1 MVTEIAKITNN
12 FEIVQ
17 NLAGGFE
24 VPNLQT
30 YLDTFQAYA
39 DNIDEVLIVTTD
51 ENSVNGA
58 KATKKE
64 FKELEDKI
72 DERFA
77 EFMEQVKPVTD
88 ARLDL
93 KRIMKKAGANI
104 DAKIKDVYRKWID
117 EAIFEYQRLASF
129 DVTFEMLDEKAFA
142 RKQTKKSIYEAVE
155 KEITRLE
162 EEHAKREEERET
174 IEKYCKKAGQPI
186 EPFIALIGKQ
196 ELNEILKMIDTAE
209 EREKERVRLE
219 EENRLKQEQA
229 QAQMKADRETIENEI
244 VPNLAPTMSAGTWT
258 ENTEERKLL
267 WQIELWLSEEE
278 KDALKKYLK
287 ENNIKVE
294 SVSRHGV

>member
-1 MVTEIAKITNN
+1 MVTEIAKITKN

-174 IEKYCKKAGQPI
+174 IEKYCKKAGQPV
-186 EPFIALIGKQ
+186 EPFATLIGNR
-196 ELNEILKMIDTAE
+196 ELNDILKMIDEAE

-219 EENRLKQEQA
+219 EENRQKQA
-229 QAQMKADRETIENEI
+229 QELEELKVSREIIENEI
-244 VPNLAPTMSAGTWT
+244 VPNLAPTMSDGTWT
-258 ENTEERKLL
+258 ENTAERKVL

-278 KDALKKYLK
+278 KDALKQYFK

-294 SVSRHGV
+294 GVSRY

>member
-72 DERFA
+72 DARFA
-77 EFMEQVKPVTD
+77 EFMEQIKPVTD

-93 KRIMKKAGANI
+93 KRIMKKASSNI
-104 DAKIKDVYRKWID
+104 DEKIKEVYRKWIE

-129 DVTFEMLDEKAFA
+129 DVTYDMLDEKAFA

-174 IEKYCKKAGQPI
+174 IEKYCKKAGQPV
-186 EPFIALIGKQ
+186 EPFATLIGNK
-196 ELNEILKMIDTAE
+196 ELNDILKMIDEAE

-219 EENRLKQEQA
+219 EENRQKQAKELEELKA
-229 QAQMKADRETIENEI
+229 SREIIENEI
-244 VPNLAPTMSAGTWT
+244 VPNLEPTTAGTWT
-258 ENTEERKLL
+258 ENTAERKIL

-278 KDALKKYLK
+278 KDALKEYFKN
-287 ENNIKVE
+287 NNIKVE
-294 SVSRHGV
+294 GVSRY

>member
-24 VPNLQT
+24 VPNLQM
-30 YLDTFQAYA
+30 YIDTFQAYA
-39 DNIDEVLIVTTD
+39 DNIDEVLVVTSD

-77 EFMEQVKPVTD
+77 EFMEQIKPVTD

-93 KRIMKKAGANI
+93 KRIMKRAGENI
-104 DAKIKDVYRKWID
+104 DKKIKEAYRAWID

-174 IEKYCKKAGQPI
+174 IEKYCKKAGQPV
-186 EPFIALIGKQ
+186 EPFTILIGQK
-196 ELNEILKMIDTAE
+196 ELNDILKMIDEAE

-219 EENRLKQEQA
+219 EEKRQKQA
-229 QAQMKADRETIENEI
+229 QKLEEQKANREIIENEI
-244 VPNLAPTMSAGTWT
+244 VPNLAPTTSAGTWT
-258 ENTEERKLL
+258 ENTAERKAL
-267 WQIELWLSEEE
+267 WTVQLWMNDEE
-278 KDALKKYLK
+278 KELFKRFLKD
-287 ENNIKVE
+287 NNIKLE
-294 SVSRHGV
+294 SAKRNGI

>member
-24 VPNLQT
+24 VPNLQM
-30 YLDTFQAYA
+30 YIDTFQAYA
-39 DNIDEVLIVTTD
+39 DNIDEVLIVTSD

-77 EFMEQVKPVTD
+77 EFMEQIKPVTD

-93 KRIMKKAGANI
+93 KRIMKKASANI
-104 DAKIKDVYRKWID
+104 DEKIKEAYRAWID

-129 DVTFEMLDEKAFA
+129 DVTYEMLDEKAFA

-162 EEHAKREEERET
+162 EEHAKREEERAT
-174 IEKYCKKAGQPI
+174 IEKYCKKAGQPA
-186 EPFIALIGKQ
+186 EPFATLIGTK
-196 ELNEILKMIDTAE
+196 ELNDILKMVDEAE

-219 EENRLKQEQA
+219 EENRQKQA
-229 QAQMKADRETIENEI
+229 QKLEELKSNREIIEKEI
-244 VPNLAPTMSAGTWT
+244 VQNLEPTSEGTWT
-258 ENTEERKLL
+258 ENTAERKVL

-294 SVSRHGV
+294 GVSRY

>member
-24 VPNLQT
+24 VPNLQM
-30 YLDTFQAYA
+30 YIDTFQAYA
-39 DNIDEVLIVTTD
+39 DNIDEVLIVTSD
-51 ENSVNGA
+51 ENSVKGA

-64 FKELEDKI
+64 FKELEDAI
-72 DERFA
+72 DKRFS
-77 EFMEQVKPVTD
+77 EFMEQIKPVTD

-93 KRIMKKAGANI
+93 KRIMKKASANI
-104 DAKIKDVYRKWID
+104 DEKIKEAYRAWID

-155 KEITRLE
+155 KEIMRLE

-174 IEKYCKKAGQPI
+174 IEKYCKKAGQPVD
-186 EPFIALIGKQ
+186 PFATLIGTK
-196 ELNEILKMIDTAE
+196 ELKDILKMVDEAE

-219 EENRLKQEQA
+219 EENRQKQA
-229 QAQMKADRETIENEI
+229 QKLEELKSNREIIENEI
-244 VPNLAPTMSAGTWT
+244 VPNLAPTMSEGTWT
-258 ENTEERKLL
+258 ENTAERKVL

-294 SVSRHGV
+294 GVSRY

>member
-17 NLAGGFE
+17 NLVGGFE
-24 VPNLQT
+24 VPNLQM
-30 YLDTFQAYA
+30 YIDTFQAYA
-39 DNIDEVLIVTTD
+39 DNIDEVLIVTSD

-64 FKELEDKI
+64 FKELEDAI
-72 DERFA
+72 DKRFS
-77 EFMEQVKPVTD
+77 EFMEQIKPVTD

-93 KRIMKKAGANI
+93 KRIMKKASANI
-104 DAKIKDVYRKWID
+104 DEKIKEAYRAWID

-129 DVTFEMLDEKAFA
+129 DVTYEMLDEKAFA

-162 EEHAKREEERET
+162 EEHAKREEERAT
-174 IEKYCKKAGQPI
+174 IEKYCKKAGQPA
-186 EPFIALIGKQ
+186 EPFATLIGTK
-196 ELNEILKMIDTAE
+196 ELNDILKMVDEAE

-219 EENRLKQEQA
+219 EENRQKQA
-229 QAQMKADRETIENEI
+229 QKLEEIKSNREIIEKEI
-244 VPNLAPTMSAGTWT
+244 VQNLEPTSEGTWT
-258 ENTEERKLL
+258 ENTAERKVL

-294 SVSRHGV
+294 GVSRY

>member
-24 VPNLQT
+24 VPNLQM
-30 YLDTFQAYA
+30 YIDTFQAYA
-39 DNIDEVLIVTTD
+39 DNIDEVLIVTSD

-77 EFMEQVKPVTD
+77 EFMEQIKPVTD

-93 KRIMKKAGANI
+93 KRIMKRAGENI
-104 DAKIKDVYRKWID
+104 DKKIKEAYRAWID

-129 DVTFEMLDEKAFA
+129 DVTYEMLDEKAFA

-162 EEHAKREEERET
+162 EEHAKREEERAT
-174 IEKYCKKAGQPI
+174 IEKYCKKAGQPA
-186 EPFIALIGKQ
+186 EPFATLIGTK
-196 ELNEILKMIDTAE
+196 ELNDILKMVDEAE
-209 EREKERVRLE
+209 EREKELVRLE

-244 VPNLAPTMSAGTWT
+244 VPNLAPTMNEGTWT
-258 ENTEERKLL
+258 ENTAERKLL

-278 KDALKKYLK
+278 KDALKKYFK

-294 SVSRHGV
+294 GVSRY

>member
-24 VPNLQT
+24 VPNLQM
-30 YLDTFQAYA
+30 YIDTFQAYA
-39 DNIDEVLIVTTD
+39 DNIDEVLIVTSD

-77 EFMEQVKPVTD
+77 EFMEQIKPVTD

-93 KRIMKKAGANI
+93 KRIMKRAGENI
-104 DAKIKDVYRKWID
+104 DKKIKEAYRAWID

-186 EPFIALIGKQ
+186 EPFTILIGQK
-196 ELNEILKMIDTAE
+196 ELNDILKMIDDAE

-219 EENRLKQEQA
+219 EENRQKQSQELEELKSS
-229 QAQMKADRETIENEI
+229 REIIENEI
-244 VPNLAPTMSAGTWT
+244 VPNLEPTTTAGLWT
-258 ENTEERKLL
+258 DNTAERKAL
-267 WQIELWLSEEE
+267 WTVQLWMSDEE
-278 KDALKKYLK
+278 KELFKKFLKD
-287 ENNIKVE
+287 NNIKLE
-294 SVSRHGV
+294 SAKRNGI

>member
-24 VPNLQT
+24 VPNLQM
-30 YLDTFQAYA
+30 YIDTFQAYA
-39 DNIDEVLIVTTD
+39 DNIDEVLIVTSD
-51 ENSVNGA
+51 ESSVNGA

-77 EFMEQVKPVTD
+77 EFMEQIKPVTD

-93 KRIMKKAGANI
+93 KRIMKRAGENI
-104 DAKIKDVYRKWID
+104 DKKIKEAYRAWID

-186 EPFIALIGKQ
+186 EPFTILIGQK
-196 ELNEILKMIDTAE
+196 ELNDILKMIDDAE

-219 EENRLKQEQA
+219 EENRQKQA
-229 QAQMKADRETIENEI
+229 QELEELKSSREIIENEI
-244 VPNLAPTMSAGTWT
+244 VPNLEPTTTAGLWT
-258 ENTEERKLL
+258 DNTAERKAL
-267 WQIELWLSEEE
+267 WIVQLWMSDEE
-278 KDALKKYLK
+278 KELFKEFLKD
-287 ENNIKVE
+287 NNIKLE
-294 SVSRHGV
+294 SAKRNGI

>member
-1 MVTEIAKITNN
+1 MVTEIAKITKN

-104 DAKIKDVYRKWID
+104 DAKIKDIYRKWID

-142 RKQTKKSIYEAVE
+142 RKQTKKSIFEAVE
-155 KEITRLE
+155 KEIMRLE

-174 IEKYCKKAGQPI
+174 IEKYCKKAGQPV
-186 EPFIALIGKQ
+186 EPFATLIGTK
-196 ELNEILKMIDTAE
+196 ELNDILKMIDEAE

-219 EENRLKQEQA
+219 EENRQKQA
-229 QAQMKADRETIENEI
+229 QKLEELKSSREIIENEI
-244 VPNLAPTMSAGTWT
+244 VPNLEPTSEGTWT
-258 ENTEERKLL
+258 ENTTERKVL

-294 SVSRHGV
+294 GVSRY

>member
-24 VPNLQT
+24 VPNLQM
-30 YLDTFQAYA
+30 YIDTFQAYA
-39 DNIDEVLIVTTD
+39 DNIDEVLIVTSD
-51 ENSVNGA
+51 ESSVNGA

-64 FKELEDKI
+64 FKELEDAI
-72 DERFA
+72 DKRFS
-77 EFMEQVKPVTD
+77 EFMEQIKPVTD

-104 DAKIKDVYRKWID
+104 DEKIKEAYRAWID

-129 DVTFEMLDEKAFA
+129 DVTFDMLDEKAFA

-174 IEKYCKKAGQPI
+174 IEKYCKKAGQPV
-186 EPFIALIGKQ
+186 EPFATLIGQK
-196 ELNEILKMIDTAE
+196 ELNDILKMIDEAE

-219 EENRLKQEQA
+219 EENRQKQA
-229 QAQMKADRETIENEI
+229 QELEELKASREIIENEI
-244 VPNLAPTMSAGTWT
+244 VPNLEPTTSAGLWT
-258 ENTEERKLL
+258 DNTAERKVL
-267 WQIELWLSEEE
+267 WHIDLWLSDEE
-278 KDALKKYLK
+278 KDALKTYLK
-287 ENNIKVE
+287 ENNLKVE
-294 SVSRHGV
+294 SVTRHGI

>member
-1 MVTEIAKITNN
+1 MVTEIAKITKN

-64 FKELEDKI
+64 FKELEVKI

-104 DAKIKDVYRKWID
+104 DAKIKDVYRKWIE

-142 RKQTKKSIYEAVE
+142 RKQTKKSIFEAVE
-155 KEITRLE
+155 KEIMRLE

-174 IEKYCKKAGQPI
+174 IEKYCKKAGQPV
-186 EPFIALIGKQ
+186 EPFTTLIGQK
-196 ELNEILKMIDTAE
+196 ELNDILKMIDTAE

-219 EENRLKQEQA
+219 EENRQKQA
-229 QAQMKADRETIENEI
+229 QKLEELKSNREIIENEI
-244 VPNLAPTMSAGTWT
+244 VPNLEPTSEGTWT
-258 ENTEERKLL
+258 ENTAERKLL

-278 KDALKKYLK
+278 KDTLKKYLK
-287 ENNIKVE
+287 ENNIKIE
-294 SVSRHGV
+294 GVSRY

>member
-1 MVTEIAKITNN
+1 
-12 FEIVQ
+12 
-17 NLAGGFE
+17 
-24 VPNLQT
+24 
-30 YLDTFQAYA
+30 
-39 DNIDEVLIVTTD
+39 
-51 ENSVNGA
+51 
-58 KATKKE
+58 
-64 FKELEDKI
+64 
-72 DERFA
+72 
-77 EFMEQVKPVTD
+77 MEQVKPVTD

-155 KEITRLE
+155 KEITRFE

-186 EPFIALIGKQ
+186 EPFTILIGQK
-196 ELNEILKMIDTAE
+196 ELNDILKMVDEAE

-219 EENRLKQEQA
+219 EENRQKQA
-229 QAQMKADRETIENEI
+229 QKLEELKSSREIIENEI
-244 VPNLAPTMSAGTWT
+244 VPNLEPTSEGTWT
-258 ENTEERKLL
+258 ENTVERKVL

-294 SVSRHGV
+294 GVSRY

>member
-24 VPNLQT
+24 VPNLQM
-30 YLDTFQAYA
+30 YIDTFQAYA
-39 DNIDEVLIVTTD
+39 DNIDEVLIVTSD
-51 ENSVNGA
+51 ESSVNGA

-77 EFMEQVKPVTD
+77 EFMEQIKPVTD

-93 KRIMKKAGANI
+93 KRIMKRAGENI
-104 DAKIKDVYRKWID
+104 DKKIKEAYRAWID

-129 DVTFEMLDEKAFA
+129 DVTYEMLDEKAFA
-142 RKQTKKSIYEAVE
+142 RKQTKKSIFEAVE
-155 KEITRLE
+155 KEIKRLE

-186 EPFIALIGKQ
+186 EPFTTLIGKQ
-196 ELNEILKMIDTAE
+196 ELNDILKMIDTAE

-219 EENRLKQEQA
+219 EENRQKQA
-229 QAQMKADRETIENEI
+229 QELEELKSNREIIENEI

-258 ENTEERKLL
+258 DNTAERKAL
-267 WQIELWLSEEE
+267 WTVQLWMSDEE
-278 KDALKKYLK
+278 KELFKKFLKD
-287 ENNIKVE
+287 NNIKLE
-294 SVSRHGV
+294 SAKRNGI

>member
-24 VPNLQT
+24 VPNLQM
-30 YLDTFQAYA
+30 YIDTFQAYA
-39 DNIDEVLIVTTD
+39 DNIDEVLIVTSD

-77 EFMEQVKPVTD
+77 EFMEQIKPVTD

-93 KRIMKKAGANI
+93 KRIMKRAGENI
-104 DAKIKDVYRKWID
+104 DKKIKEAYRAWID

-186 EPFIALIGKQ
+186 EPFTILIGQK
-196 ELNEILKMIDTAE
+196 ELNDILKMIDDAE

-219 EENRLKQEQA
+219 EENRQKQA
-229 QAQMKADRETIENEI
+229 QKLEELKSSREIIENEI
-244 VPNLAPTMSAGTWT
+244 VPNLEPTSEGTWT
-258 ENTEERKLL
+258 ENTAERKVL

-287 ENNIKVE
+287 ENNIKVKGA
-294 SVSRHGV
+294 SRY

>member
-24 VPNLQT
+24 VPNLQM
-30 YLDTFQAYA
+30 YIDTFQAYA
-39 DNIDEVLIVTTD
+39 DNIDEVLIVTSD

-64 FKELEDKI
+64 FKELEDAI
-72 DERFA
+72 DKRFS
-77 EFMEQVKPVTD
+77 EFMEQIKPVTD

-93 KRIMKKAGANI
+93 KRIMKKASANI
-104 DAKIKDVYRKWID
+104 DEKIKEAYRAWID

-129 DVTFEMLDEKAFA
+129 DVTYEMLDEKAFA

-155 KEITRLE
+155 KEIIRLE
-162 EEHAKREEERET
+162 EEHAKREEERAT
-174 IEKYCKKAGQPI
+174 IEKYCKKAGQPA
-186 EPFIALIGKQ
+186 EPFATLIGTK
-196 ELNEILKMIDTAE
+196 ELNDILKMVDEAE

-219 EENRLKQEQA
+219 EENRQKQA
-229 QAQMKADRETIENEI
+229 QELEELKSSREIIENEI
-244 VPNLAPTMSAGTWT
+244 VPNLAPTMSEGTWT
-258 ENTEERKLL
+258 ENTAERKVL

-294 SVSRHGV
+294 GVSRY

>member
-24 VPNLQT
+24 VPNLQM
-30 YLDTFQAYA
+30 YIDTFQAYA
-39 DNIDEVLIVTTD
+39 DNIDEVLIVTSD

-77 EFMEQVKPVTD
+77 EFMEQIKPVTD

-93 KRIMKKAGANI
+93 KRIMKKASANI
-104 DAKIKDVYRKWID
+104 DEKIKEAYRAWID

-129 DVTFEMLDEKAFA
+129 DVTYEMLDEKAFA

-162 EEHAKREEERET
+162 EEHAKREEERAT
-174 IEKYCKKAGQPI
+174 IEKYCKKAGQPA
-186 EPFIALIGKQ
+186 EPFATLIGTK
-196 ELNEILKMIDTAE
+196 ELNDILKMVDEAE

-219 EENRLKQEQA
+219 EENRQKQA
-229 QAQMKADRETIENEI
+229 QKLEELKSNREIIENEI
-244 VPNLAPTMSAGTWT
+244 VPNLEPTSEGTWT
-258 ENTEERKLL
+258 ENTAERKVL

-294 SVSRHGV
+294 GVSRY

>member
-17 NLAGGFE
+17 NLAGDFE
-24 VPNLQT
+24 VPNLQM
-30 YLDTFQAYA
+30 YIDTFQAYA
-39 DNIDEVLIVTTD
+39 DNIDEVLIVTSD

-58 KATKKE
+58 KATKKD
-64 FKELEDKI
+64 FKELEDAI
-72 DERFA
+72 DKRFS
-77 EFMEQVKPVTD
+77 EFMEQIKPVTD

-93 KRIMKKAGANI
+93 KRIMKKASANI
-104 DAKIKDVYRKWID
+104 DEKIKEAYRAWID

-129 DVTFEMLDEKAFA
+129 DVTYEMLDEKTFA

-162 EEHAKREEERET
+162 EEHAKREEERAT
-174 IEKYCKKAGQPI
+174 IEKYCKKAGQPA
-186 EPFIALIGKQ
+186 EPFATLIGTK
-196 ELNEILKMIDTAE
+196 ELNDILKMVDEAE

-219 EENRLKQEQA
+219 EENRQKQA
-229 QAQMKADRETIENEI
+229 QKLEELKSNREIIEKEI
-244 VPNLAPTMSAGTWT
+244 VQNLEPTSEGAWT
-258 ENTEERKLL
+258 ENTAERKVL

-294 SVSRHGV
+294 GVSRY

>member
-24 VPNLQT
+24 VPNLQM
-30 YLDTFQAYA
+30 YIDTFQAYA
-39 DNIDEVLIVTTD
+39 DNIDEVLIVTSD

-58 KATKKE
+58 KSTKKE
-64 FKELEDKI
+64 FKELENKI
-72 DERFA
+72 DERFV
-77 EFMEQVKPVTD
+77 EFMEQIKPVTD

-93 KRIMKKAGANI
+93 KRIMKRAGENI
-104 DAKIKDVYRKWID
+104 DKKIKEAYRTWID

-142 RKQTKKSIYEAVE
+142 HKQTKKSIYEAVE

-186 EPFIALIGKQ
+186 EPFTTLIGKQ

-219 EENRLKQEQA
+219 EENRQKQA
-229 QAQMKADRETIENEI
+229 QELEELKSNREIIENEI
-244 VPNLAPTMSAGTWT
+244 VPNLETAEPANWT
-258 ENTEERKLL
+258 TNTDEVLRL
-267 WQIELWLSEEE
+267 WTIDLWLSDEE
-278 KDALKKYLK
+278 KDALKQYLK

-294 SVSRHGV
+294 SVSRHGI

>member
-72 DERFA
+72 DARFA
-77 EFMEQVKPVTD
+77 EFMEQIKPVTD

-93 KRIMKKAGANI
+93 KRMMKKASANI
-104 DAKIKDVYRKWID
+104 DEKIKEVYRTWID

-129 DVTFEMLDEKAFA
+129 DVTYEMLDEKAFA

-155 KEITRLE
+155 KEIMRLE
-162 EEHAKREEERET
+162 EEHAKSEEERET
-174 IEKYCKKAGQPI
+174 IEKYCKKAGQPV
-186 EPFIALIGKQ
+186 EHFTTLIGTK
-196 ELNEILKMIDTAE
+196 ELNDILKMIDEAE
-209 EREKERVRLE
+209 EREKERVKLE
-219 EENRLKQEQA
+219 EENRQKQAKELEELKA
-229 QAQMKADRETIENEI
+229 SREIIENEI
-244 VPNLAPTMSAGTWT
+244 VPNLETAEPATWT
-258 ENTEERKLL
+258 TNTDEVLRL
-267 WQIELWLSEEE
+267 WDISLWLSDEQ
-278 KDALKKYLK
+278 KDALKLYLK

>member
-24 VPNLQT
+24 VPNLQM
-30 YLDTFQAYA
+30 YIDTFQAYA
-39 DNIDEVLIVTTD
+39 DNIDEVLIVTSD

-77 EFMEQVKPVTD
+77 EFMEQIKPVTD

-93 KRIMKKAGANI
+93 KRIMKRAGENI
-104 DAKIKDVYRKWID
+104 DKKIKEAYRAWID

-186 EPFIALIGKQ
+186 EPFTILIGQK
-196 ELNEILKMIDTAE
+196 ELNDILKMIDDAE

-219 EENRLKQEQA
+219 EENRQKQA
-229 QAQMKADRETIENEI
+229 QKLEELKSNREIIEKEI
-244 VPNLAPTMSAGTWT
+244 VQNLEPTSEGTWT
-258 ENTEERKLL
+258 ENTAERKVL

-294 SVSRHGV
+294 GVSRY

>member
-24 VPNLQT
+24 IPNLQM
-30 YLDTFQAYA
+30 YIDTFQAYA
-39 DNIDEVLIVTTD
+39 DNIDEVLVVTSD

-72 DERFA
+72 DERFV
-77 EFMEQVKPVTD
+77 EFMEQIKPVTD

-93 KRIMKKAGANI
+93 KRIMKRAGENI
-104 DAKIKDVYRKWID
+104 DKKIKEAYRVWIE

-129 DVTFEMLDEKAFA
+129 DVSYEMLDEKAFA

-174 IEKYCKKAGQPI
+174 IEKYCKKAGQPV
-186 EPFIALIGKQ
+186 EPFATLIGTK
-196 ELNEILKMIDTAE
+196 ELNDILKMIDEAE

-219 EENRLKQEQA
+219 EEKRQKQA
-229 QAQMKADRETIENEI
+229 QELENQKANREIIENEI
-244 VPNLAPTMSAGTWT
+244 VPNLASTTSAGTWT
-258 ENTEERKLL
+258 ENTAERKAL
-267 WQIELWLSEEE
+267 WTVQLWISDEE
-278 KDALKKYLK
+278 KELFKKFLK
-287 ENNIKVE
+287 ENNIKLE
-294 SVSRHGV
+294 SAKRNGI

>member
-24 VPNLQT
+24 VPNLQM
-30 YLDTFQAYA
+30 YIDTFQAYA
-39 DNIDEVLIVTTD
+39 DNIDEVLIVTSD
-51 ENSVNGA
+51 ENGVNGA

-64 FKELEDKI
+64 FKELEDAI
-72 DERFA
+72 DKRFS
-77 EFMEQVKPVTD
+77 EFMEQIKPVTN

-93 KRIMKKAGANI
+93 KRIMKKASANI
-104 DAKIKDVYRKWID
+104 DEKIKEAYRAWID

-129 DVTFEMLDEKAFA
+129 DVTYEMLDEKAFA

-186 EPFIALIGKQ
+186 EPFTTLIGKQ

-219 EENRLKQEQA
+219 EENRQKQA
-229 QAQMKADRETIENEI
+229 QKLEELKSNREIIENEI
-244 VPNLAPTMSAGTWT
+244 VPNLEPISEGTWT
-258 ENTEERKLL
+258 ENTAERKVL
-267 WQIELWLSEEE
+267 W
-278 KDALKKYLK
+278 
-287 ENNIKVE
+287 
-294 SVSRHGV
+294 

>member
-24 VPNLQT
+24 VPNLQM
-30 YLDTFQAYA
+30 YIDTFQAYA
-39 DNIDEVLIVTTD
+39 DNIDEVLVVTSD

-64 FKELEDKI
+64 FKELEDAI
-72 DERFA
+72 DKRFS
-77 EFMEQVKPVTD
+77 EFMEQIKPVTD

-93 KRIMKKAGANI
+93 KRIMKKASANI
-104 DAKIKDVYRKWID
+104 DEKIKEAYRAWID

-129 DVTFEMLDEKAFA
+129 DVTYEMLDEKAFA

-186 EPFIALIGKQ
+186 EPFTTLIGKQ

-219 EENRLKQEQA
+219 EENRQKQEQV
-229 QAQMKADRETIENEI
+229 QTQMKADRETIENEI

-258 ENTEERKLL
+258 ENTAERKLL

-294 SVSRHGV
+294 GVSRY

>member
-17 NLAGGFE
+17 NLSGGFE
-24 VPNLQT
+24 VPNLQM
-30 YLDTFQAYA
+30 YIDTFQAYA
-39 DNIDEVLIVTTD
+39 DNIDEVLIVTSD
-51 ENSVNGA
+51 ESSVNGA

-77 EFMEQVKPVTD
+77 EFMEQIKPVTD

-93 KRIMKKAGANI
+93 KRIMKKASANI
-104 DAKIKDVYRKWID
+104 DEKIKEAYRVWID

-155 KEITRLE
+155 KEIMRLE

-174 IEKYCKKAGQPI
+174 IEKYCKKAGQPV
-186 EPFIALIGKQ
+186 EPFATLIGNK
-196 ELNEILKMIDTAE
+196 ELNDILKMIDEAE

-219 EENRLKQEQA
+219 EENRQKQAKELEELKA
-229 QAQMKADRETIENEI
+229 NREIIENEI
-244 VPNLAPTMSAGTWT
+244 VPNLEPTSDGTWT
-258 ENTEERKLL
+258 ENTAERKLL
-267 WQIELWLSEEE
+267 WHIDLWLSDDE
-278 KDALKKYLK
+278 KTALKSYLAQ
-287 ENNIKVE
+287 NNIKVE

>member
-1 MVTEIAKITNN
+1 MVTDIAKITKN

-104 DAKIKDVYRKWID
+104 DAKIKDVYRKWIE

-174 IEKYCKKAGQPI
+174 IEKYCKKAGQPV
-186 EPFIALIGKQ
+186 EPFATLIGNK
-196 ELNEILKMIDTAE
+196 ELNDILKMIDEAE

-219 EENRLKQEQA
+219 EENRQKQAKELEELKA
-229 QAQMKADRETIENEI
+229 SREIIENEI
-244 VPNLAPTMSAGTWT
+244 VPNLAPTMSEGTWT
-258 ENTEERKLL
+258 ENTAERKAL
-267 WQIELWLSEEE
+267 WTVQLWMSDEE
-278 KDALKKYLK
+278 KELFKKFLK
-287 ENNIKVE
+287 ENNIKLE
-294 SVSRHGV
+294 SAKRNGI

>member
-72 DERFA
+72 DARFA
-77 EFMEQVKPVTD
+77 EFMEQIKPVTD

-93 KRIMKKAGANI
+93 KRIMKKASANI
-104 DAKIKDVYRKWID
+104 DEKIKEVYRKWID

-129 DVTFEMLDEKAFA
+129 DFT
-142 RKQTKKSIYEAVE
+142 
-155 KEITRLE
+155 
-162 EEHAKREEERET
+162 
-174 IEKYCKKAGQPI
+174 
-186 EPFIALIGKQ
+186 
-196 ELNEILKMIDTAE
+196 
-209 EREKERVRLE
+209 
-219 EENRLKQEQA
+219 
-229 QAQMKADRETIENEI
+229 
-244 VPNLAPTMSAGTWT
+244 
-258 ENTEERKLL
+258 
-267 WQIELWLSEEE
+267 
-278 KDALKKYLK
+278 
-287 ENNIKVE
+287 
-294 SVSRHGV
+294 

>member
-24 VPNLQT
+24 VPNLQM
-30 YLDTFQAYA
+30 YIDTFQAYA
-39 DNIDEVLIVTTD
+39 DNIDEVLIVTSD

-64 FKELEDKI
+64 FKELEDAI
-72 DERFA
+72 DKRFS
-77 EFMEQVKPVTD
+77 EFMEQIKPVTD

-93 KRIMKKAGANI
+93 KRIMKKASANI
-104 DAKIKDVYRKWID
+104 DEKIKEAYRAWID

-129 DVTFEMLDEKAFA
+129 DVTYEMLDEKAFA

-162 EEHAKREEERET
+162 EEHAKREEERAT
-174 IEKYCKKAGQPI
+174 IEKYCKKAGQPV
-186 EPFIALIGKQ
+186 EPFATLIGTK
-196 ELNEILKMIDTAE
+196 ELNDILKMIDEAE

-219 EENRLKQEQA
+219 EEHRQKQAEELEELKSH
-229 QAQMKADRETIENEI
+229 REIIENEI
-244 VPNLAPTMSAGTWT
+244 VPNLEPTSAGLWT
-258 ENTEERKLL
+258 DNTAERKAL
-267 WQIELWLSEEE
+267 WTVQLWMSDEE
-278 KDALKKYLK
+278 KELFKKFLK
-287 ENNIKVE
+287 ENNIKLE
-294 SVSRHGV
+294 SAKRNGI

>member
-12 FEIVQ
+12 FEIIQ

-24 VPNLQT
+24 VSNLQT

-39 DNIDEVLIVTTD
+39 DNIDEVLIVTSD
-51 ENSVNGA
+51 ESSVNGA

-77 EFMEQVKPVTD
+77 EFMEQIKPVTD

-93 KRIMKKAGANI
+93 KHIMKRAGENI
-104 DAKIKDVYRKWID
+104 DKKIKEAYRTWID

-129 DVTFEMLDEKAFA
+129 DVTYEMLDEKAFA

-174 IEKYCKKAGQPI
+174 IEKYCKKAGQPV
-186 EPFIALIGKQ
+186 EPFATLIGNK
-196 ELNEILKMIDTAE
+196 ELNDILKMIDEAE

-219 EENRLKQEQA
+219 EENRQKQA
-229 QAQMKADRETIENEI
+229 QELEELKSNRKTIENEI
-244 VPNLAPTMSAGTWT
+244 VPNLAPTTSAGLWT
-258 ENTEERKLL
+258 DNMAERKAL
-267 WQIELWLSEEE
+267 WTVQLWMSDEE
-278 KDALKKYLK
+278 KELFKKFLKD
-287 ENNIKVE
+287 NNIKLE
-294 SVSRHGV
+294 SAKRNGI

>member
-1 MVTEIAKITNN
+1 MVTEIAKITKN

-77 EFMEQVKPVTD
+77 EFMEQIRPVTD

-93 KRIMKKAGANI
+93 KRIMKKAGTNI
-104 DAKIKDVYRKWID
+104 DAKIKDIYRKWID

-129 DVTFEMLDEKAFA
+129 DVTYEMLDEKAFA

-174 IEKYCKKAGQPI
+174 IEKYCKKAGQPV
-186 EPFIALIGKQ
+186 EPFATLIGSK
-196 ELNEILKMIDTAE
+196 ELNDILKMIDEAE

-219 EENRLKQEQA
+219 EENRQKQAKELEELKTT
-229 QAQMKADRETIENEI
+229 RETIENEI
-244 VPNLAPTMSAGTWT
+244 VPNLETAEPATWT
-258 ENTEERKLL
+258 TNTDEVLRL
-267 WQIELWLSEEE
+267 WDISLWLSDEQ
-278 KDALKKYLK
+278 KDALKLYLK

-294 SVSRHGV
+294 SVSRHGI

>member
-72 DERFA
+72 DARFA
-77 EFMEQVKPVTD
+77 EFMEQIKPVTD

-104 DAKIKDVYRKWID
+104 DEKIKEVYRKWID

-129 DVTFEMLDEKAFA
+129 DVTYGMLDEKAFA
-142 RKQTKKSIYEAVE
+142 RKQTKKSIFEAVE
-155 KEITRLE
+155 KEIMRLE

-174 IEKYCKKAGQPI
+174 IEKYCKKAGQPV
-186 EPFIALIGKQ
+186 EPFTTLIGQK
-196 ELNEILKMIDTAE
+196 ELNDILKMIDVAE
-209 EREKERVRLE
+209 EREKERVCLE
-219 EENRLKQEQA
+219 EENRQKQAKELEELKA
-229 QAQMKADRETIENEI
+229 SREIIENEI
-244 VPNLAPTMSAGTWT
+244 VPNLETAEPATWT
-258 ENTEERKLL
+258 TNTDEVLRL
-267 WQIELWLSEEE
+267 WDISLWLSDEQKE
-278 KDALKKYLK
+278 ALKLYLK

>member
-24 VPNLQT
+24 VPNLQM
-30 YLDTFQAYA
+30 YIDTFQAYA
-39 DNIDEVLIVTTD
+39 DNIDEVLIVTSD

-64 FKELEDKI
+64 FKELEDRI

-77 EFMEQVKPVTD
+77 EFMEQIKPVTD
-88 ARLDL
+88 ARLNL
-93 KRIMKKAGANI
+93 KRIMKRAGENI
-104 DAKIKDVYRKWID
+104 DKKIKEAYRVWID

-174 IEKYCKKAGQPI
+174 IEKYCKKAGQPV
-186 EPFIALIGKQ
+186 EPFTTLIGQK
-196 ELNEILKMIDTAE
+196 ELNDILKMIDVAE

-219 EENRLKQEQA
+219 EENRQKQEQV
-229 QAQMKADRETIENEI
+229 QSQMKVDREIIENEI
-244 VPNLAPTMSAGTWT
+244 VPNLAPTTSAGTWT
-258 ENTEERKLL
+258 ENTAERKLL
-267 WQIELWLSEEE
+267 WHIDLWLSDEE

>member
-1 MVTEIAKITNN
+1 MVVTDIAKITKN

-24 VPNLQT
+24 VSNLQT

-77 EFMEQVKPVTD
+77 KFMEQVKPVTD

-104 DAKIKDVYRKWID
+104 DAKIKDIYRKWID

-129 DVTFEMLDEKAFA
+129 DVTYEMLDEKAFA

-162 EEHAKREEERET
+162 KEHAKREEERET

-186 EPFIALIGKQ
+186 EPFATLIGTK
-196 ELNEILKMIDTAE
+196 ELNDILKMIDEAE

-219 EENRLKQEQA
+219 EENRQKQA
-229 QAQMKADRETIENEI
+229 QELENQKVNREIIENEI
-244 VPNLAPTMSAGTWT
+244 VPNLETAEPATWT
-258 ENTEERKLL
+258 TNTDEVLRL
-267 WQIELWLSEEE
+267 WDISLWLSDEQ
-278 KDALKKYLK
+278 KDALKLYLK

>member
-24 VPNLQT
+24 VPNLQM
-30 YLDTFQAYA
+30 YIDTFQAYA
-39 DNIDEVLIVTTD
+39 DNIDEVLIVTSD

-64 FKELEDKI
+64 FKELEDAI
-72 DERFA
+72 DKRFS
-77 EFMEQVKPVTD
+77 EFMEQIKPVTD

-93 KRIMKKAGANI
+93 KRIMKKASANI
-104 DAKIKDVYRKWID
+104 DEKIKEAYRAWID

-186 EPFIALIGKQ
+186 EPFTALIGKQ

-244 VPNLAPTMSAGTWT
+244 VLNLAPTMSAGTWT
-258 ENTEERKLL
+258 ENTAERKLL

-294 SVSRHGV
+294 GVSRY

>member
-24 VPNLQT
+24 VPNLQM
-30 YLDTFQAYA
+30 YIDTFQAYA
-39 DNIDEVLIVTTD
+39 DNIDEVLIVTSD

-64 FKELEDKI
+64 FKELEDAI
-72 DERFA
+72 DKRFS
-77 EFMEQVKPVTD
+77 EFMEQIKPVTD

-93 KRIMKKAGANI
+93 KRIMKKASANI
-104 DAKIKDVYRKWID
+104 DEKIKEAYRAWID

-129 DVTFEMLDEKAFA
+129 DVTYEMLDEKAFA

-162 EEHAKREEERET
+162 EEHAKREEERAT
-174 IEKYCKKAGQPI
+174 IEKYCKKAGQPA
-186 EPFIALIGKQ
+186 EPFATLIGTK
-196 ELNEILKMIDTAE
+196 ELNDILKMVDEAE

-244 VPNLAPTMSAGTWT
+244 VPNLAPTMNEGTWT
-258 ENTEERKLL
+258 ENTAERKLL

-294 SVSRHGV
+294 GVSRY